1 MLADETPVG
10 SFDEWLRR
18 RMLEM
23 TTELEKGFC
32 VFSNKEKIAE
42 EEFEGR
48 SIVCGMNRAKF
59 IELKRGIMFTEVQS
73 RKSFIKF

>member
-1 MLADETPVG
+1 MLANETPVG

-18 RMLEM
+18 RVFEL

-32 VFSNKEKIAE
+32 VFSNKEEIAE

-48 SIVCGMNRAKF
+48 SIVCGVNGVKLIKWGRGILS
-59 IELKRGIMFTEVQS
+59 IELQS

>member
-10 SFDEWLRR
+10 AFDEWLRR
-18 RMLEM
+18 RVFEL

-32 VFSNKEKIAE
+32 VFSDKEKIAE

-48 SIVCGMNRAKF
+48 SIVCGMNGVKL
-59 IELKRGIMFTEVQS
+59 IELERKITLIELQS
-73 RKSFIKF
+73 RQSFIKF

>member
-10 SFDEWLRR
+10 SFDEGLRR
-18 RMLEM
+18 RAFEL

-48 SIVCGMNRAKF
+48 SIVCRMNGVKF
-59 IELKRGIMFTEVQS
+59 IEWKRGILSIELQS